1 VCAEAVDHEESIHI
15 SGVRGLGL
23 IFSRVRLTGTMN
35 HHGAG
40 LLVIGVA
47 VRQLVHS
54 LMGKSQEDGDITK
67 RVPLT
72 G

>member
-1 VCAEAVDHEESIHI
+1 
-15 SGVRGLGL
+15 
-23 IFSRVRLTGTMN
+23 MN

-47 VRQLVHS
+47 VQPLVHS